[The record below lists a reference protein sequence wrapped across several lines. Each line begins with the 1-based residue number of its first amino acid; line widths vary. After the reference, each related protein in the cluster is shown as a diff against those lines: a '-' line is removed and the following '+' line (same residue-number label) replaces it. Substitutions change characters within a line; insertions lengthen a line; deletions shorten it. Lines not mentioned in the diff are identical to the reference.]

1 MTNYPIPYNGAQLWA
16 NPDDVEASALQQI
29 TNSVNL
35 PWTHGV
41 AVMPDVHTGYG
52 VTIGSVIAMKGAVSP
67 SAVGVDIGCLDAE
80 TEFLSP
86 NGWVRMDS
94 WDGEQVLTY
103 DPSSD
108 TAYFDHVT
116 AYIDKPC
123 DEFYWFKNSKGMD
136 QMVSEE
142 HRLLVFTGY
151 KSRGKRHRVMNP
163 AHLAELGH
171 NGYYTSKSTFHVAA
185 QGVDIRDSMIRVEI
199 MVQADGRVRVYDDHT
214 HVELHFRK
222 DRKVIRAEHLLSEA
236 GINFSTGT
244 GLDGSRWIRFDAPA
258 GTCTKDL
265 SRYWSATRDQLAVI
279 VDEVLKWDGHEGYRS
294 FYSSTD
300 KASTDLVQ
308 YAFAATGVRAGISSA
323 GKQKGHHAEV
333 LVVTPTRNEF
343 VSYCAP
349 EVISTPGSRKY
360 CFTVPTGFFVAR
372 RGGKIFTTGN
382 CGMAAV
388 RTTLRLEDL
397 PDDLGPLRSAIE
409 AAVPVGFHSY
419 NPWSPL
425 VDGHRVT
432 RIAQSFD
439 AMVHDFYGLWA
450 PLAGRESKVKAQCG
464 TLGGGNHF
472 IELCADEKGEIWIT
486 LHSGSRNIGK
496 VIADWHINRAKGL
509 AHNQDL
515 SDPAL
520 AAVLLGTPDAWHY
533 LHDMYWAQDYALL
546 NRAIMLAT
554 VKQVLTHYFTPGV
567 VEFHNTIQCHH
578 NYVAEEIYDGQQ
590 LAIIRKGAIAAHS
603 GELGIIPGSMGTGSY
618 IVEGLGNE
626 LSYNSA
632 SHGAGRKMSRGKAR
646 KAFTVED
653 LATQTAGIECRKDA
667 DILDEAPGAYKD
679 IDSVME
685 AQRDLVRPVARLQ
698 TLLCVK
704 G

>member
-1 MTNYPIPYNGAQLWA
+1 MTNYPILYNGARLWA
-16 NPDDVEASALQQI
+16 NPNDVEDSALQQI

-35 PWTHGV
+35 PWTRGV

-439 AMVHDFYGLWA
+439 AMVHDFHGLWA

-472 IELCADEKGEIWIT
+472 IELCADGKGEIWIT

-520 AAVLLGTPDAWHY
+520 AAVLLGTPESRDY

-554 VKQVLTHYFTPGV
+554 VKQVLTHYFAPGE

-618 IVEGLGNE
+618 IVEGLGND